1 MDREALSIILAELA
15 YQIHRLLGDRL
26 DKVVLYGSYARGDN
40 SKESDVDILVMTELS
55 PEENRKYRRELNRI
69 FSRVGLK
76 HDILL
81 SMFLVDRRSYEN
93 KVTIMP
99 FYQNI
104 EKDGVVIYAA

>member
-15 YQIHRLLGDRL
+15 YQIHSLLGDRL